1 MCKLLGCADGCGLIH
16 RMCRVIEEAKEI
28 LKSYS
33 IIVNR
38 KGECSKLI
46 FSITSVLFINRFT
59 LVYYGFKLLNHI
71 LKSKQWF

>member
-1 MCKLLGCADGCGLIH
+1 MH
-16 RMCRVIEEAKEI
+16 RMSRVITEAREI
-28 LKSYS
+28 LKSCS

-59 LVYYGFKLLNHI
+59 LVYYGLNLLNDI
-71 LKSKQWF
+71 LKSKQWS

>member
-1 MCKLLGCADGCGLIH
+1 MWKLLGCADGCGPIH
-16 RMCRVIEEAKEI
+16 RMCTVIAEVGEI
-28 LKSYS
+28 LKSCS

-38 KGECSKLI
+38 KGECSNLF

-59 LVYYGFKLLNHI
+59 LLYYGFKLLNHI